1 MMAWKKVFLFLG
13 SQLRQIKAGGLRIL
27 FRKIK
32 KAARVLFMSLVAPIA
47 VYFKMDWPQGHDF
60 LINQAL
66 KKFKRLRSQP
76 KADPLLMNQLLEQS
90 IYYLKKDTDKNP
102 DFSQFPEW
110 MRRSLSLGNTYIN
123 KNDITYIDI
132 YQRTAEVAQQ
142 LAKKHQWDDL
152 GVEFIPR
159 ALAVGSIG
167 VYEYLEVYIKA
178 RMLDR
183 HRDKKMI
190 LLLPQNTSVNNPGY
204 LKYWSKYFTIISD
217 TAFIEMLAPLE
228 NLLLSPCVSFIP
240 FREKIYKSAL
250 IQGIVRE
257 QWQQEARPPFFTISE
272 EDYERG
278 WNCLRSLGLPKEAWF
293 VTLHVREPGW
303 RDGGSWQ
310 ENFRN
315 ANILTYLPAI
325 KAVTEAGGW
334 VVRIGDPGMTKLP
347 AMPRVIDYAHS
358 QAKSDWMDIFLCAQC
373 RFMMGTS
380 SGMCTIACAFGV
392 PLVMTNLLP
401 GYGVYHFTS
410 QDLLIPRLCFSKDKE
425 KYLNFSELIS
435 PPVGTATAQ
444 SHFDDQNVQII
455 ENKPEEIKDVTEEML
470 ARCHGT
476 LKYSQEEEILQK
488 EFKEITASCGK
499 VYGDVNLVS
508 HVRIGK
514 EFLYA
519 HAELLSSDEKEESRR
534 TMNILR

>member
-1 MMAWKKVFLFLG
+1 MTAWKKVFLFLG
-13 SQLRQIKAGGLRIL
+13 SQLRQIKAGGHRIL
-27 FRKIK
+27 FRKLK
-32 KAARVLFMSLVAPIA
+32 KAARLLGMSLAAPLV
-47 VYFKMDWPQGHDF
+47 VYFKMDWPKGNDF

-76 KADPLLMNQLLEQS
+76 KADPMLMNQLLEQS
-90 IYYLKKDTDKNP
+90 IYYLKQDTDKNP

-110 MRRSLSLGNTYIN
+110 MRRSLSLGNSYIL
-123 KNDITYIDI
+123 KNDIAYLDI
-132 YQRTAEVAQQ
+132 YQRAAEVWQE
-142 LAKKHQWDDL
+142 LAKRHQWDDL
-152 GVEFIPR
+152 AMEFIPR
-159 ALAVGSIG
+159 FLPLGSIG

-183 HRDKKMI
+183 RRDKKMI

-217 TAFIEMLAPLE
+217 PAFIEMLAPLE

-240 FREKIYKSAL
+240 FRGKIYKSAL

-257 QWQQEARPPFFTISE
+257 QWREEARPPFFTISQ

-278 WNCLRSLGLPKEAWF
+278 WHCLRSLGLPKEAWF

-303 RDGGSWQ
+303 RDGCSWQ
-310 ENFRN
+310 EHFRN
-315 ANILTYLPAI
+315 ADIRTYFPAI
-325 KAVTEAGGW
+325 KAITEAGGW

-347 AMPRVIDYAHS
+347 VMPHVIDYAHS

-380 SGMCTIACAFGV
+380 SGMCTIASAFGV

-410 QDLLIPRLCFSKDKE
+410 QDLCIPRMCFSKDKE
-425 KYLNFSELIS
+425 RYLSFRELIS

-444 SHFDDQNVQII
+444 SHFDHQNVQII
-455 ENKPEEIKDVTEEML
+455 ENKPEEIKAVVEEML
-470 ARCHGT
+470 DRYRGT
-476 LKYSQEEEILQK
+476 LKYSEEDETLQK
-488 EFKEITASCGK
+488 EFQKIAENCGK
-499 VYGDVNLVS
+499 VYGDLGLAA

-514 EFLYA
+514 EFLNT
-519 HAELLSSDEKEESRR
+519 HAELLSHFTTVPTTK
-534 TMNILR
+534 ILR